1 MRRIPFPLL
10 VAAAANT
17 FSFSVC
23 AAFGGPFSQ
32 GPAAQVITHART
44 APSSGTLALPSTRSG
59 AVPGA
64 GPMQGAAAMRRER
77 ADADARVVVDLAH
90 GVSSA
95 TSPQRLRPG
104 RCAQGSEGF
113 GQVAAHAALVVDAE
127 KRGAGQATVH
137 MPRPAEGPQFLRV
150 ATSMASPE
158 TVVTCGDLVAPT
170 P

>member
-1 MRRIPFPLL
+1 
-10 VAAAANT
+10 
-17 FSFSVC
+17 
-23 AAFGGPFSQ
+23 
-32 GPAAQVITHART
+32 
-44 APSSGTLALPSTRSG
+44 
-59 AVPGA
+59 
-64 GPMQGAAAMRRER
+64 MRRER

-113 GQVAAHAALVVDAE
+113 GQVAAHTALVE
-127 KRGAGQATVH
+127 RGAGQATVH